1 MAKVLDKINLRILE
15 ELNSNARITTV
26 EVGNRVGLS
35 APAVAERIRKME
47 LDGIIAGYK
56 TLINYDMLGMRVP
69 VFVHFK
75 AKSVSHAA
83 MVRLFATIPEIK
95 EWYTITGDN
104 CAMLKIIVDTTAT
117 LEKLLEKL
125 GEFGE
130 TSTSIILS
138 EGRNQK
144 L

>member
-1 MAKVLDKINLRILE
+1 MDKINMRILE
-15 ELNSNARITTV
+15 TLNINARITAV
-26 EVGNRVGLS
+26 EIGKRVGLS

-47 LDGIIAGYK
+47 IEGIISGYK
-56 TLINYDMLGMRVP
+56 TIINYDKIGMSVP

-83 MVRLFATIPEIK
+83 MLRLFATMPQVK
-95 EWYTITGDN
+95 EWYAITGDN
-104 CAMLKIIVDTTAT
+104 CAMLKIIVDSTQA
-117 LEKLLEKL
+117 LETILERL
-125 GEFGE
+125 GEFGQ

-138 EGRNQK
+138 EGRSRE